1 MQKDRS
7 ILLVSLAATL
17 LFGGCATNRGI
28 TSSVTVSL
36 VNYVNQGVLAIAE
49 LEQKS
54 LERYASVTGENYTTD
69 QRIQNELKDFIIP
82 AYQRFADGLKAI
94 TPEEGDIQRVHAI
107 YVRAADLMYSGFK
120 NKLIGIE
127 NNDET
132 IIIQANADIE
142 KARIE
147 NERWRQELEALY
159 KKYGVTDIK
168 ND

>member
-1 MQKDRS
+1 MQKGRS
-7 ILLVSLAATL
+7 ILLVFLAATL

-36 VNYVNQGVLAIAE
+36 VNYVNQGILAIAE

-69 QRIQNELKDFIIP
+69 QKIQDELRDFIIP

-94 TPEEGDIQRVHAI
+94 TPEEGDIQRIHAI
-107 YVRAADLMYSGFK
+107 YIKAADLMCSGFK
-120 NKLIGIE
+120 MKLIGIE
-127 NNDET
+127 NKDEA

-159 KKYGVTDIK
+159 KKYGVTEKKD
-168 ND
+168 